1 MMNMRIWKVL
11 FKETVNDRV
20 CEIKHIGELDKEGVI
35 DFFGLDGDDV
45 TWYEVTE
52 VKEKMTPINAE
63 TIKEILDWEDVV
75 PQSIKVSFSQ
85 KDMNWVQQY
94 RSRCKR
100 FCLCTTQ
107 NTNLTDETGI
117 GWKLLVDN
125 SKMESL
131 GSLSVEYIEQ
141 VEQVM
146 DLYGGY

>member
-1 MMNMRIWKVL
+1 
-11 FKETVNDRV
+11 
-20 CEIKHIGELDKEGVI
+20 
-35 DFFGLDGDDV
+35 
-45 TWYEVTE
+45 
-52 VKEKMTPINAE
+52 
-63 TIKEILDWEDVV
+63 
-75 PQSIKVSFSQ
+75 
-85 KDMNWVQQY
+85 
-94 RSRCKR
+94 
-100 FCLCTTQ
+100 LCTTQ